1 MSEEKWTEV
10 WRDQPAGGAPIDV
23 RLLERRG
30 SELETRT
37 RREILAS
44 IAAAMLFVAVIAWRF
59 ASMYRRI
66 PSLGLAAALAW
77 ALITLLWF
85 RARLRGSAVAS
96 PGATGVEHYR
106 HELERRRDHLRNI
119 WIWNGPL
126 LAACITLV
134 AVLDSPFAMQRLAGV
149 APLLIALVAWAIYG
163 IVRRRRQANELQREI
178 DELGS

>member
-30 SELETRT
+30 SELESRT
-37 RREILAS
+37 RREILS
-44 IAAAMLFVAVIAWRF
+44 SVGAAMLFVAVIGWRF
-59 ASMYRRI
+59 ATMYRRI
-66 PSLGLAAALAW
+66 PMLGLAAALAW

-85 RARLRGSAVAS
+85 RRRLRQKSVA
-96 PGATGVEHYR
+96 PGATGVDHYR
-106 HELERRRDHLRNI
+106 KELERRRDHLRNI

-134 AVLDSPFAMQRLAGV
+134 VVADLQRLAAV
-149 APLLIALVAWAIYG
+149 APLLIVLAAWTILG
-163 IVRRRRQANELQREI
+163 IVRRRRQANQLQREL
-178 DELGS
+178 DELPS